1 MEVRGL
7 EKGWGPEWSPGSS
20 LLQSGPAPH
29 PSPHFP
35 SLPFTPRGRGRG
47 RPRPDA
53 LKRGGGRRVWLAN
66 AGKGRAWGQRPS
78 SRQRAGPA
86 EQVGQ
91 PTPAALARL
100 PILSALVSVTQA
112 PPHSSSAILLLPS
125 PAPPRG
131 PRCVQPHPW
140 PSLPHQGPPAATAAG
155 LLHDSQGPRRT
166 APTGRGALGQPAGAA
181 QPRPFTHGRGP
192 GPAPTAR
199 RRACV
204 THLGRRLALRAEGSC
219 RQAPGPGFRAATP
232 NPARGGRR

>member
-29 PSPHFP
+29 PPPHFP

-53 LKRGGGRRVWLAN
+53 LKRGRGRRVWLAN
-66 AGKGRAWGQRPS
+66 AEKGRAWGQKRS
-78 SRQRAGPA
+78 SRQRVGPA

-91 PTPAALARL
+91 PTPASLGAFSHSLRARL
-100 PILSALVSVTQA
+100 RHPSATPLLLCE
-112 PPHSSSAILLLPS
+112 ILLLPS

-140 PSLPHQGPPAATAAG
+140 PNLPHQGPPAAAAAG

-166 APTGRGALGQPAGAA
+166 APTGRGALGRPAGAA
-181 QPRPFTHGRGP
+181 QPRPFTQGRGGARAQP
-192 GPAPTAR
+192 PPLDVVRVSPT
-199 RRACV
+199 
-204 THLGRRLALRAEGSC
+204 
-219 RQAPGPGFRAATP
+219 
-232 NPARGGRR
+232 